1 MPDNK
6 SSGLDHITAE
16 HLKHASLRLAPL
28 LALCFTGF
36 MIHGI
41 LPDSM
46 LCILLVPVMKD
57 KASKVSCLDNYRP
70 IALASIL
77 SKVLERILFD
87 RVSVF
92 ISSLD
97 NQFGF
102 KPKHDTDM
110 CIYALKEIVS
120 LYRAKNS
127 SVLMCFID
135 ASKAFDRV
143 NHRKLF
149 DKLKR
154 RGVPQ
159 YIVRILS
166 YWYAHQS
173 MQVKWGSSISAPFGV
188 SNGVRQ
194 GGILSPILFN
204 LYVDDLS
211 IQLRACNT
219 GCILGKTLIN
229 HLMYADDLVVF
240 SPSSAGLQDLLN
252 VCTEYGVQYD
262 IKYNAAKSAVLI
274 CRTKQ
279 DKQLNFPLFKLAQK
293 TLEVH
298 KKVKYLGHFITEQM
312 NDDDDIYRQ
321 RCKLYVQANTIA
333 RKFSFCSL
341 PVKVALFK
349 AYCTPLYTAPL
360 WSSYKQCSMQK
371 LHVAYNDAM
380 RILCRI
386 PRSGSASQMFVAVG
400 VWTFKALLR
409 KLMYN
414 FRERLDGSS
423 NSIILALTD
432 PVCIQ

>member
-1 MPDNK
+1 MLCNNTADFWKEVKALNNCKPSLPSTVEGVSGADNIAALWRQHYSALFNCIKSEPYEDNLDMSNDTISVRTHEVYEAIHRLSDNK

-16 HLKHASLRLAPL
+16 HLKHASVRLAPL

-57 KASKVSCLDNYRP
+57 KA
-70 IALASIL
+70 A
-77 SKVLERILFD
+77 
-87 RVSVF
+87 
-92 ISSLD
+92 
-97 NQFGF
+97 
-102 KPKHDTDM
+102 
-110 CIYALKEIVS
+110 
-120 LYRAKNS
+120 
-127 SVLMCFID
+127 
-135 ASKAFDRV
+135 
-143 NHRKLF
+143 
-149 DKLKR
+149 
-154 RGVPQ
+154 
-159 YIVRILS
+159 
-166 YWYAHQS
+166 
-173 MQVKWGSSISAPFGV
+173 KWGSSISAPFGV

-219 GCILGKTLIN
+219 GCILGKALIN

-262 IKYNAAKSAVLI
+262 IEYNAAKSAVLI

-409 KLMYN
+409 KLMFN

-432 PVCIQ
+432 PTLSGSRYSSSLRKHWLKCLCIY